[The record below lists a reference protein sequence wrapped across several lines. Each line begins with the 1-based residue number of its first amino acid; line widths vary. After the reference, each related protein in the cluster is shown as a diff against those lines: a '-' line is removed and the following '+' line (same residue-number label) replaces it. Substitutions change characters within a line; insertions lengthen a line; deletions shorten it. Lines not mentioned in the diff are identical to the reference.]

1 MAAAELNAYPDPHLR
16 PDWQRLLIH
25 ICLSAIFLLLSWL
38 MLTEMVLSLVGTL
51 AFKGSGWPDMTL
63 QKQTWPSRSENGRD
77 LYHLKEKRSFW
88 IKTECLP
95 CFPNPIEITAE
106 I

>member
-1 MAAAELNAYPDPHLR
+1 MAAAELNAYPDPHLC

-63 QKQTWPSRSENGRD
+63 QKQT
-77 LYHLKEKRSFW
+77 KAV
-88 IKTECLP
+88 CLP
-95 CFPNPIEITAE
+95 LVLPGVKMADIYTI
-106 I
+106 